1 MQADQGDLLPPCSII
16 PCGPWPVIG
25 LLCWSASRLPA
36 CRAFRAAQREKT
48 MTIVCIILDS
58 ITTVAIYLT
67 LRLSAAAY
75 AWADAARWRRLKLRA
90 LDQRRRL

>member
-1 MQADQGDLLPPCSII
+1 MQADQGDLLPACSII

-25 LLCWSASRLPA
+25 LLCWSAFPLPA

-48 MTIVCIILDS
+48 MTIICIILDS
-58 ITTVAIYLT
+58 IATAAICLT

-75 AWADAARWRRLKLRA
+75 AWADAARWRRLKLRV
-90 LDQRRRL
+90 LDQRRRS

>member
-1 MQADQGDLLPPCSII
+1 MSHEKSCHCIAAGRGFPDGAGVRHADF
-16 PCGPWPVIG
+16 
-25 LLCWSASRLPA
+25 PA

-48 MTIVCIILDS
+48 MTIICIMLDS
-58 ITTVAIYLT
+58 ITTVAICLT

-90 LDQRRRL
+90 LDQRRRS